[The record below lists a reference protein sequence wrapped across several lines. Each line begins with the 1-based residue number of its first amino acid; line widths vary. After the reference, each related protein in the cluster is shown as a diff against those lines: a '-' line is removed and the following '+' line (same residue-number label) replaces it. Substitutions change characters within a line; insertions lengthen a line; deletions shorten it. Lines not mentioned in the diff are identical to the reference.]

1 MSAQAEPWD
10 RWLDQVFADLQ
21 SDRLDRSLLP
31 VRPGEPGHVQVDGHP
46 LVLFSGNDY
55 LGLSGHPRIRRAVS
69 ESAERWGMGP
79 RSSSLVCGYTEEHAA
94 LEAELAGLDQS
105 ESALVTPTGYAANLS
120 VLNSLADHNTVIFSD
135 ALNHASIVD
144 GCRLA
149 RSSGAEL
156 QIYPHG
162 DMDAL
167 DRALKSAG
175 TKRKLMV
182 TDSVFSMDGD
192 VAPLGDL
199 ADLRDRHGALLM
211 VDEAHGS
218 LVFGDNG
225 GGVAEDH
232 GVGDRVDVH
241 VGTLSKAFGCIGGF
255 IATSHKLRRWI
266 LSRGRAYVYSTSLP
280 VPVVAGAR
288 EAIRIMADEPERR
301 TRLWGHVERVSTA
314 LGVGGSSPI
323 FSWVLG
329 SEQRALEASRTLFD
343 GGLHVPAIRP
353 PTVAEGTARLRITL
367 SAAHT
372 PEDITLLLEG
382 LAGLS

>member
-1 MSAQAEPWD
+1 A
-10 RWLDQVFADLQ
+10 FADLQ
-21 SDRLDRSLLP
+21 SDQLDRSLVP
-31 VRPGEPGHVQVDGHP
+31 VRPGEPGHVELGGKP

-55 LGLSGHPRIRRAVS
+55 LGLSGHPRIRRAVA
-69 ESAERWGMGP
+69 EAAERYGMGP
-79 RSSSLVCGYTEEHAA
+79 RSSSLVCGYTESHEA
-94 LEAELAGLDQS
+94 LEAELAAIDQS
-105 ESALVTPTGYAANLS
+105 EAALVTPTGYAANLS
-120 VLNSLADHNTVIFSD
+120 VMNSLANQDTVIFSD

-149 RSSGAEL
+149 RASGAEL

-167 DRALKSAG
+167 DRALRE
-175 TKRKLMV
+175 TDRPRRLIV

-192 VAPLGDL
+192 VAPLGAL
-199 ADLRDRHGALLM
+199 AELRDRHDALLV

-225 GGVAEDH
+225 GGVAEAQGVSDH
-232 GVGDRVDVH
+232 VDVH

-288 EAIRIMADEPERR
+288 ESLRIMRDEPERR
-301 TRLWGHVERVSTA
+301 TRLWEHVARVSDV

-329 SEQRALEASRTLFD
+329 SEERALSASRALFEQ
-343 GGLHVPAIRP
+343 GLHVPAIRP
-353 PTVAEGTARLRITL
+353 PTVPDGTARLRITL

-372 PEDITLLLEG
+372 DEDITLLLDG

>member
-1 MSAQAEPWD
+1 MSAQTEPWD
-10 RWLDQVFADLQ
+10 RWLDEAFAELQ
-21 SDRLDRSLLP
+21 SDHLDRSLLP
-31 VRPGEPGHVQVDGHP
+31 VRPGEPGRVEVGGHP

-55 LGLSGHPRIRRAVS
+55 LGLSGHPRIRRAV
-69 ESAERWGMGP
+69 AEAVERFGMGP
-79 RSSSLVCGYTEEHAA
+79 RSSSLVCGYTEEHEA
-94 LEAELAGLDQS
+94 LETELAAMDQS
-105 ESALVTPTGYAANLS
+105 EAALVTPTGYAANLS
-120 VLNSLADHNTVIFSD
+120 ALNSLADGGTVIFSD

-149 RSSGAEL
+149 RASGAEL

-162 DMDAL
+162 DVDAL
-167 DRALKSAG
+167 DRALK
-175 TKRKLMV
+175 TTDKRRKLIV

-192 VAPLGDL
+192 VAPLRDL
-199 ADLRDRHGALLM
+199 AELRDRYDALLM

-218 LVFGDNG
+218 LVFGDHG
-225 GGVAEDH
+225 GGVAEAQ
-232 GVGDRVDVH
+232 GVADRVDVH

-255 IATSHKLRRWI
+255 IGTSHKLRRWI

-288 EAIRIMADEPERR
+288 ESLRIMADEPERR
-301 TRLWGHVERVSTA
+301 ARLWEHVARVSSA

-329 SEQRALEASRTLFD
+329 SEERALHASKTLFE

-353 PTVAEGTARLRITL
+353 PTVPEGTARLRITL

-372 PEDITLLLEG
+372 PEDITLLLDG
-382 LAGLS
+382 LAELS